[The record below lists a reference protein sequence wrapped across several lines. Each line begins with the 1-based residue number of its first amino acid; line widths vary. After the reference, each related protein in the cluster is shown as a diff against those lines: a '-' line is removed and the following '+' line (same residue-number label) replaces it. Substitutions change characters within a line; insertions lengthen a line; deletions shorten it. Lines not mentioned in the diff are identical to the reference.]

1 MTLPHIIQAPL
12 NAPSALGARASVP
25 KPAGPSATPRYGMT
39 MWFQVVVTSPTG
51 AQDLGLWS
59 GCTGLAVALETR
71 ELRSGGEYQAPYL
84 YPEEITYPNVRLE
97 RAMDR
102 TSSGQVRDWLEKVAS
117 DWIGS
122 AEGGASMV
130 PAKPGDTSKP
140 AGFHGTTVT
149 ITLLTALVNDPKA
162 GPGDAQSQRQVASW
176 ELQDAIPVHWQG
188 PALTA
193 RNGDVAI
200 EQLTLAH
207 RGFLKA
213 SQSKSDAS
221 GGLNNQ
227 DQGKLRLSVP
237 NSKQPDDVLV
247 FQYNPTTLTEE
258 LIVRGWEESQTL
270 VVETAERGELVYNRK
285 NISLSDLHIEGVK
298 AVKESY
304 DKLWKWTEPDIG
316 SNKASGTGSGGGS
329 DRPVAQT
336 LRLQLGSGAVGVV
349 VDVMV
354 TIKRVAFHYQRFTSA
369 GVPSRAKLTLA
380 VTVLTRA
387 DQATTGGTPTTPSV
401 Q

>member
-12 NAPSALGARASVP
+12 GAPSALGMRNSVP
-25 KPAGPSATPRYGMT
+25 KSSGPAATPRYGMT
-39 MWFQVVVTSPTG
+39 MWFQVVVASPTG

-59 GCTGLAVALETR
+59 GCTGLAVALETK
-71 ELRSGGEYQAPYL
+71 ELRSGGDYRAPYL
-84 YPEEITYPNVRLE
+84 YPEQISYPSVRLE

-102 TSSGQVRDWLEKVAS
+102 ASSGQVRDWLEKVAS

-149 ITLLTALVNDPKA
+149 ITLLTALVDE
-162 GPGDAQSQRQVASW
+162 PGGAQGGAPSQRQVASW

-188 PALTA
+188 PALSA

-200 EQLTLAH
+200 EYLTVAH

-213 SQSKSDAS
+213 GQSTSNSS

-237 NSKQPDDVLV
+237 NSRNPDDVLA
-247 FQYNPTTLTEE
+247 FQYNPTSLTEE
-258 LIVRGWEESQTL
+258 LVVRGWEENKTL
-270 VVETAERGELVYNRK
+270 VVETAQRGELVYNRK

-316 SNKASGTGSGGGS
+316 SNKASGGAT

-336 LRLQLGSGAVGVV
+336 LRLQLGSGSVGVV

-354 TIKRVAFHYQRFTSA
+354 TIKRVSFHYQRFTSA

-380 VTVLTRA
+380 VTVLTSA
-387 DQATTGGTPTTPSV
+387 DQAGTGGTPTTPADR
-401 Q
+401 